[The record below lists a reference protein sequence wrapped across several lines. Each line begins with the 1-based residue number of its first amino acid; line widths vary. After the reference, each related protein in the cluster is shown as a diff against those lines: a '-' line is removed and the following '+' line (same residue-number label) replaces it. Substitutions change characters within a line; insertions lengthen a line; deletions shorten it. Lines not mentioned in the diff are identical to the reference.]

1 MSLANIAALLAK
13 EKAVKSTGFLKSAI
27 EGINQA
33 QDSGGLSEAKEL
45 FEKFTDLSPI
55 ISLGQALV
63 AEIQADTVDSTMNL
77 FKEILTLIQND
88 SVGSFMS
95 TVSGFLS
102 RIIDNGADVVLI
114 INKLEALTTDGE
126 GGFFQ
131 RFFNSIEQYVFGPLE
146 AVLDIFKN
154 LADAA
159 ERIRDAITGPTGTTP
174 DNAPAGSPQ
183 NGTVWDWIR
192 YIWNQSV
199 DKS

>member
-1 MSLANIAALLAK
+1 MSLANIAALLAN

-55 ISLGQALV
+55 MSLGQALV
-63 AEIQADTVDSTMNL
+63 AEIQAETVDSTMTL

>member
-1 MSLANIAALLAK
+1 MSLANIAALLAN

-63 AEIQADTVDSTMNL
+63 AEIQAETVDSTMTL

-146 AVLDIFKN
+146 AVLNIFKN

>member
-55 ISLGQALV
+55 MSLGQALV
-63 AEIQADTVDSTMNL
+63 AEIQADTVDSTMTL

-95 TVSGFLS
+95 AVSGFLS

-114 INKLEALTTDGE
+114 INKLEALTTAGE

-131 RFFNSIEQYVFGPLE
+131 WFFNSIEQYVFGPLE

-174 DNAPAGSPQ
+174 DNAPAGAPQ